1 MDIFADPPSIKGT
14 SVQLVWHRIAFLA
27 ETDTTQANTTQPN
40 TTQADTTQPN
50 AQETKATP
58 SESAGKGCRFGMLMQ
73 FYARHVFRRL
83 RMESFSAKQKWP
95 IHVQD
100 RIYDAIQRLRPDW
113 KVKNPRKCRDQ
124 DNPRILFAVG
134 DGNFKHNSAGHIT
147 MPTATP
153 LFESFRALGE
163 AVYWVDEY
171 NTIKCCSRCG
181 LEMEQG
187 LKHKNAQPLAS
198 AAAAQKERKASKIVK
213 RRAKELL
220 KYARN
225 RIRQNEKRIEQLLQT
240 RPILPQRPI
249 SREVAK
255 CAIRFALVDV
265 ARQHKEGSKDE
276 FEAALDFARRL
287 QASLDAA
294 LQSAAQ
300 DATAPPERLVRK
312 RQSPRVGA
320 DRRLSCFPPQSLQ
333 QGTDPL
339 VASNYNAK
347 DLISPWG
354 LRYCPGCDILWC
366 RDKNAVINMALRVLF
381 YLNQRQ
387 QFDEEGKPMPKQ
399 DGPPHLCR
407 QQHAQA

>member
-1 MDIFADPPSIKGT
+1 
-14 SVQLVWHRIAFLA
+14 
-27 ETDTTQANTTQPN
+27 
-40 TTQADTTQPN
+40 
-50 AQETKATP
+50 
-58 SESAGKGCRFGMLMQ
+58 
-73 FYARHVFRRL
+73 
-83 RMESFSAKQKWP
+83 MESFSAKQKWP

-113 KVKNPRKCRDQ
+113 NVRNPRKCRDQ

-171 NTIKCCSRCG
+171 NTSKCCSRCG

-198 AAAAQKERKASKIVK
+198 AAAAQKARKASKIIK

-225 RIRQNEKRIEQLLQT
+225 RIRQNEKRIEQLLRT

-249 SREVAK
+249 SREVAE
-255 CAIRFALVDV
+255 CAIRFALVDE
-265 ARQHKEGSKDE
+265 ARQHKGSKDKYR
-276 FEAALDFARRL
+276 APLDFASRL

-300 DATAPPERLVRK
+300 ADDAAPAPMDVDASDDATAPPERLVRK

-354 LRYCPGCDILWC
+354 LRYCPRCKILWC

-381 YLNQRQ
+381 YLNQPRE
-387 QFDEEGKPMPKQ
+387 FDKEGTPMPKK